1 VLSIRSDRRFEGWWR
16 DRCRDSITSE
26 SVDGF
31 WVYDRNIDA
40 GTVDHLEQ
48 LAMRIS
54 SRDDQKIV
62 IQTEEFHEGFR
73 LNVVNPAVNGALS
86 LLLLGLFALS
96 EGGHG
101 RLEDTYPLIAYEQV
115 ETNPIL
121 KIGAIAA
128 IVFSGLIFLAVSLKP
143 TPPRRRI
150 KDNYFFDRSLDT
162 VYVSPNSEE
171 NTYGKLSD
179 VQGVTVSLS
188 TEGDYSVIVEFGT
201 GRTFQMEYSSCNFFE
216 ADESQAVFR
225 DLMFDSSQ
233 AVQQLRDF
241 LNLD

>member
-1 VLSIRSDRRFEGWWR
+1 MWR
-16 DRCRDSITSE
+16 CGCISVCR
-26 SVDGF
+26 GF

-40 GTVDHLEQ
+40 GTVDQLEQ

-73 LNVVNPAVNGALS
+73 LNVGNPAVKGALS
-86 LLLLGLFALS
+86 LLLLGLFARS
-96 EGGHG
+96 ERGHG
-101 RLEDTYPLIAYEQV
+101 PADEASYALIAYEQV

-128 IVFSGLIFLAVSLKP
+128 IMFSGLIFLAVSLRP
-143 TPPRRRI
+143 TSPCRRI

-162 VYVSPNSEE
+162 VYVSSNSEE

-179 VQGVTVSLS
+179 VEGVTISLS
-188 TEGDYSVIVEFGT
+188 TEGDYSVIVEFGS
-201 GRTFQMEYSSCNFFE
+201 GRTFQMEYSSCNFFD

-233 AVQQLRDF
+233 VVQQLRDF
-241 LNLD
+241 LNLE